1 MTTLSE
7 RPAPLPDRIQE
18 DRTERAEAAG
28 AVAEQVRGRAV
39 LTAIGAVF
47 FAIGWVIGAVVSI
60 LGYMWGALRFGY
72 AQGRMVVPSPPRTPS
87 QPRPASSGALPGHP
101 G

>member
-7 RPAPLPDRIQE
+7 RPAPPLPDRIQA
-18 DRTERAEAAG
+18 DRADRAIAAAG
-28 AVAEQVRGRAV
+28 TGQVRGRTV
-39 LTAIGAVF
+39 FTAIGAVF

>member
-18 DRTERAEAAG
+18 NRTERAEAAV
-28 AVAEQVRGRAV
+28 AAEQVHGRVV

-60 LGYMWGALRFGY
+60 LGYMWGAVRFGY

-87 QPRPASSGALPGHP
+87 QPRPASSGALPGAP
-101 G
+101 GR